1 MEEEEG
7 NGGKEVALL
16 MVFRKSKC
24 CKCGRY
30 PLAERR
36 REFGRVWFRVRC
48 SCGARTDWATD
59 IYGRRR
65 EKAKARSVQ
74 HWELIN
80 KAGFR
85 LVYHDFRGTSQ
96 KAVHQEYHFLRMKK
110 GEWDDVQKKALRVL
124 RSDTCDGTQ
133 KSSSDGMCPK

>member
-65 EKAKARSVQ
+65 EKAKARAVQ

-80 KAGFR
+80 KPDSGW
-85 LVYHDFRGTSQ
+85 YTTTSGDFAESGTPGIPLS
-96 KAVHQEYHFLRMKK
+96 AYEERRM
-110 GEWDDVQKKALRVL
+110 G
-124 RSDTCDGTQ
+124 
-133 KSSSDGMCPK
+133 